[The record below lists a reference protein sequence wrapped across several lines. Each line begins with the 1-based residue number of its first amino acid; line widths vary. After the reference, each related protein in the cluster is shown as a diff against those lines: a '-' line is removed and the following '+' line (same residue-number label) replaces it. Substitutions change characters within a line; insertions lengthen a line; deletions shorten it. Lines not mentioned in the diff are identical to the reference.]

1 MNRNG
6 KLARKLQL
14 FAAEPNVITTQQIT
28 VNPREVDFVTS
39 FGNDLSALTEVLGI
53 AQPIRKANGTQLVG
67 KTVTGTLESGEV
79 PEGEEIPFSQFSVA
93 PVFYDTISVKKYAK
107 ALTLETAIENGV
119 ETSVGMTDEEFKQQ
133 LIDVILADMYNALL
147 AGTLTS
153 EESTFQMAVSMAVGR
168 VKDKFKKMRKAA
180 TGVAVFVN
188 TLDVYSYL
196 GGAQITLQ
204 TAFGMDY
211 VEKFLGADIVFFSSE
226 VPQGRVIATP
236 VNNMKVYYVD
246 PGDGELEQIGLA
258 YTADPEVPYIGF
270 HTEGNYRRAQS
281 EDYAIMGIKI
291 FFEYV
296 DAVAVIT
303 VSDAPELGTI
313 TVTPA
318 AGSVEGTTKATLS
331 GTAGTEGNV
340 LKYKLGTAAT
350 PVEYGENVRNWPVF
364 TQGADIP
371 ATTGQYLTVVEADQW
386 YKVVGSGSAAVV
398 LNTGTE

>member
-1 MNRNG
+1 MNRIK

-53 AQPIRKANGTQLVG
+53 AQPIRKANGAQLVG
-67 KTVTGTLESGEV
+67 KTVTGTLESGDV
-79 PEGEEIPFSQFSVA
+79 PEGEEIPFSQFSVE
-93 PVFYDTISVKKYAK
+93 PVSYETISVRKYAK
-107 ALTLETAIENGV
+107 ALTLETVIENGV

-147 AGTLTS
+147 AGTLTA
-153 EESTFQMAVSMAVGR
+153 EENTFQMAVSMAVGR
-168 VKDKFKKMRKAA
+168 VKDKFKKMHKAA

-196 GGAQITLQ
+196 GGAQITVQ

-246 PGDGELEQIGLA
+246 PGDSEFAQIGLE

-296 DAVAVIT
+296 DAVAVVTIT
-303 VSDAPELGTI
+303 DSPNLKTI
-313 TVTPA
+313 TVTPS
-318 AGSVEGTTKATLS
+318 AGTATGTTKATVS
-331 GTAGTEGNV
+331 GNTGAN
-340 LKYKLGTAAT
+340 LKYKLGSAAT
-350 PVEYGENVRNWPVF
+350 PVEYGQNVRTWSNF
-364 TQGADIP
+364 TANTDIP
-371 ATTGQYLTVVEADQW
+371 ATTGQTITVVEYDDY
-386 YKVVGSGSAAVV
+386 YKATGAGSATVTV
-398 LNTGTE
+398 NE

>member
-1 MNRNG
+1 MNRIK

-93 PVFYDTISVKKYAK
+93 PVSYDTISIRKYAK
-107 ALTLETAIENGV
+107 ALTIETVIENGI
-119 ETSVGMTDEEFKQQ
+119 ETAVGMTDEEFKQQ

-153 EESTFQMAVSMAVGR
+153 EETTFQMAVAMAIGR
-168 VKDKFKKMRKAA
+168 VKDKFKKMHKNA
-180 TGVAVFVN
+180 TGVAVFAN

-196 GGAQITLQ
+196 GGAQITVQ

-211 VEKFLGADIVFFSSE
+211 VEKFLGADVLFFSSE
-226 VPQGRVIATP
+226 IPQGRVIATP
-236 VNNMKVYYVD
+236 INNMKIYYVD
-246 PGDGELEQIGLA
+246 PGDSEFAQVGLA

-281 EDYAIMGIKI
+281 EDYALMGIKI

-303 VSDAPELGTI
+303 VADSPELASI

-318 AGSVEGTTKATLS
+318 QGATS
-331 GTAGTEGNV
+331 GTITATISGDVGTEGNV
-340 LKYKLGTAAT
+340 LKYKLAAAAT

-364 TQGADIP
+364 VESTEIP

-386 YKVVGSGSAAVV
+386 YKAIGAGNAQVTAKS
-398 LNTGTE
+398 

>member
-1 MNRNG
+1 MNRIK

-28 VNPREVDFVTS
+28 VNPREIDFVTS

-67 KTVTGTLESGEV
+67 KKVTGTLESGDV
-79 PEGEEIPFSQFSVA
+79 PEGEEIPFSQFSVE
-93 PVFYDTISVKKYAK
+93 PVSYETISVRKYAK
-107 ALTLETAIENGV
+107 ALTLETVIENGV
-119 ETSVGMTDEEFKQQ
+119 ETSVGMTDDEFKQQ

-147 AGTLTS
+147 AGTLTA
-153 EESTFQMAVSMAVGR
+153 EENTFQMAVSMAVGR
-168 VKDKFKKMRKAA
+168 VKDKFKKMHKAA

-196 GGAQITLQ
+196 GGAQITVQ

-246 PGDGELEQIGLA
+246 PGDSEFAQIGLE

-296 DAVAVIT
+296 DAVAVVTI
-303 VSDAPELGTI
+303 SDSPDLKTI
-313 TVTPA
+313 TVTPS
-318 AGSVEGTTKATLS
+318 AGTATGTTKATVS
-331 GTAGTEGNV
+331 GNTGTNR
-340 LKYKLGTAAT
+340 KYKLGSAAT
-350 PVEYGENVRNWPVF
+350 PVKYGQNVRTWSNF
-364 TQGADIP
+364 TANADIP
-371 ATTGQYLTVVEADQW
+371 ATTGQTITVVEYDDY
-386 YKVVGSGSAAVV
+386 YKATGAGSATVAV
-398 LNTGTE
+398 NAGE

>member
-1 MNRNG
+1 MNRIK

-14 FAAEPNVITTQQIT
+14 FAVEPNVITTQQIT

-93 PVFYDTISVKKYAK
+93 PVSYDTISVRKYAK
-107 ALTLETAIENGV
+107 ALTLETVIENGV

-168 VKDKFKKMRKAA
+168 VKDKFKKMHKAA

-196 GGAQITLQ
+196 GGAQITVQ

-246 PGDGELEQIGLA
+246 PGDSEFAQIGLA

-296 DAVAVIT
+296 DAVAVVTI
-303 VSDAPELGTI
+303 SDSPELKTI
-313 TVTPA
+313 TVTPS
-318 AGSVEGTTKATLS
+318 AGTATGTTKATVS
-331 GTAGTEGNV
+331 GNTGAN
-340 LKYKLGTAAT
+340 LKYKL
-350 PVEYGENVRNWPVF
+350 
-364 TQGADIP
+364 
-371 ATTGQYLTVVEADQW
+371 
-386 YKVVGSGSAAVV
+386 
-398 LNTGTE
+398 

>member
-1 MNRNG
+1 MNRIK

-14 FAAEPNVITTQQIT
+14 FAAEPNTITTQQIT

-67 KTVTGTLESGEV
+67 KKVTGTLESGEV

-93 PVFYDTISVKKYAK
+93 PVSYDTISVRKYAK
-107 ALTLETAIENGV
+107 ALTLETVIENGV

-168 VKDKFKKMRKAA
+168 VKDKFKKMHKAA

-196 GGAQITLQ
+196 GGAQITVQ

-246 PGDGELEQIGLA
+246 PGDSEFAQIGLA

-296 DAVAVIT
+296 DAVAVIN
-303 VSDAPELGTI
+303 VADSPELKTI
-313 TVTPA
+313 TVTPS
-318 AGSVEGTTKATLS
+318 AGTATGTTKAAVS
-331 GTAGTEGNV
+331 GNTGTN
-340 LKYKLGTAAT
+340 LKYKLGSAAT
-350 PVEYGENVRNWPVF
+350 PVEYGQNVRTWSNF
-364 TQGADIP
+364 TANADIP
-371 ATTGQYLTVVEADQW
+371 ATNGQTITVVEYDDY
-386 YKVVGSGSAAVV
+386 YKAIGSGSATVTV
-398 LNTGTE
+398 NEGE